1 MVVVALFVAV
11 LAVAFLMFRDEI
23 GPLPLIGG
31 DEESGNAVGV
41 MAPYQRLN
49 QPRLTHQL

>member
-23 GPLPLIGG
+23 GPLPLISG